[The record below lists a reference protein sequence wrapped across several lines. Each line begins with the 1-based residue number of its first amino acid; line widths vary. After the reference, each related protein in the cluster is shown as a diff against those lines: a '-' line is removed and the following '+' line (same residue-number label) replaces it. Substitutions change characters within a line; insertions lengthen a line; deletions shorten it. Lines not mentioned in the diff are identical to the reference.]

1 MRRGLLVAAV
11 VAPLSF
17 VAPVHAASTPRC
29 FGAAAR
35 DAAHPCRNPAL
46 RLTVTPT
53 PDQAP
58 LIPNVDCSKEKVTEA
73 MSTCAFGV
81 AAAKA
86 VQTVALIGDSHAQH
100 WRPAVAVVA
109 RKRRWRVFD
118 ITVPHCL
125 LTTTPSGIGAPFP
138 TLCPQW
144 DADVIAWLTAHPE
157 IRTIVLSANA
167 LQPISVPAGTSR
179 YQARVNGLLERLGQ
193 LPASVTSLIVIRDTP
208 RIRLTTHDCV
218 RRAIAQKRPAG
229 QACALPRTFA
239 LPRDP
244 LVAAARL
251 QTARAAHVV
260 DLSSHFCSRRQCF
273 PVVGGVLVH
282 RDVDSHISKLFALTL
297 GPYLAR
303 AIASSGS

>member
-1 MRRGLLVAAV
+1 MRRGLRFAALVAIMSCA
-11 VAPLSF
+11 
-17 VAPVHAASTPRC
+17 APVHAAPRPRC

-35 DAAHPCRNPAL
+35 DAQHPCKNPAL

-53 PDQAP
+53 PDEAP
-58 LIPNVDCSKEKVTEA
+58 LIPNIDCALEWITAA
-73 MSTCAFGV
+73 MATCAFGMPEG
-81 AAAKA
+81 KA
-86 VQTVALIGDSHAQH
+86 VETVALIGDSHAQDL
-100 WRPAVAVVA
+100 RPGVAVVA
-109 RKRRWRVFD
+109 RRRRWRMFD

-125 LTTTPSGIGAPFP
+125 LTTTPSGIGPPFP

-157 IRTIVLSANA
+157 IRTIVLSGNA
-167 LQPISVPAGTSR
+167 LQPITAPAGASR
-179 YQARVNGLLERLGQ
+179 YQVRVNGFVERLAQ

-208 RIRLTTHDCV
+208 RMRLSTHDCV
-218 RRAIAQKRPAG
+218 RRAIARRRPAG
-229 QACALPRTFA
+229 RACALPRKFA

-251 QTARAAHVV
+251 QSGRAVHVV
-260 DLSSHFCSRRQCF
+260 DLSDHFCNAWRCF

-282 RDVDSHISKLFALTL
+282 RDVDSHITKLFAQTL

-303 AIASSGS
+303 AISRS

>member
-1 MRRGLLVAAV
+1 LTVVAAV
-11 VAPLSF
+11 LVALP
-17 VAPVHAASTPRC
+17 ARAQATPRC

-35 DAAHPCRNPAL
+35 DAGHPCNNPKL
-46 RLTVTPT
+46 RLMVTPT
-53 PDQAP
+53 PDEAP
-58 LIPNVDCSKEKVTEA
+58 LIPNIDCVREWVTQVMA
-73 MSTCAFGV
+73 TCAFGV
-81 AAAKA
+81 PEAEAAE
-86 VQTVALIGDSHAQH
+86 TVALIGDSHAQH

-109 RKRRWRVFD
+109 RERRWHVFD

-125 LTTTPSGIGAPFP
+125 LTTTPSGIGPPFP

-144 DADVIAWLTAHPE
+144 DADVTAWLTAHPE
-157 IRTIVLSANA
+157 IRTIVLSGNA
-167 LQPISVPAGTSR
+167 LQPITAPAGASR
-179 YQARVNGLLERLGQ
+179 YQVRLNGLVERLAQ

-208 RIRLTTHDCV
+208 RLRLRTHDCV
-218 RRAIAQKRPAG
+218 RRAMAQGRSPG
-229 QACALPRTFA
+229 RVCALPRKFA

-260 DLSSHFCSRRQCF
+260 DLSQHFCNARKCF

-282 RDVDSHISKLFALTL
+282 RDVDGHITKLFAETL

-303 AIASSGS
+303 AIATSES